1 MKSIGLFSILLG
13 GMLLSFSAA
22 AHASDETAA
31 AKDAAV
37 SWIAL
42 IDSAQYARSW
52 EVAAKPFQSAI
63 TQDQWRASVGSIRLP
78 LGEVT
83 SRTLRSAN
91 RVTSLPNAPSGEYVV
106 IQYST
111 TFANKPEA
119 IETVT
124 PMKDEAGKW
133 RVSGYYIK

>member
-1 MKSIGLFSILLG
+1 M
-13 GMLLSFSAA
+13 
-22 AHASDETAA
+22 
-31 AKDAAV
+31 
-37 SWIAL
+37 
-42 IDSAQYARSW
+42 
-52 EVAAKPFQSAI
+52 AAKPFQSAI